1 MFRYNFIFNP
11 HYVQLNIV
19 IMYED
24 WLFFGPLMRSD
35 CRIANVKHFFTPLG
49 KDFFLV
55 R

>member
-24 WLFFGPLMRSD
+24 WLFFGPQMRSD
-35 CRIANVKHFFTPLG
+35 CRISCMIGSAKR
-49 KDFFLV
+49 KEW
-55 R
+55 